1 LVDTGFTTPEA
12 TTLMRFLAD
21 FADQEAQACALEA
34 SSIGIAEGRLDGAR
48 VDVAV
53 FTNLTRDH
61 LDYHGTMEQYAQA
74 KARLF
79 TWPRLR
85 LAVSN
90 LDDPCGRELAA
101 LSTAT
106 KVVGYTQQDR
116 PTDRQATI
124 RAERGRGNPR
134 LACVSASARR
144 VVGRSS
150 RPACSVAIT
159 CPICWPWPRFCSTP
173 A

>member
-1 LVDTGFTTPEA
+1 
-12 TTLMRFLAD
+12 MRFLAD

-61 LDYHGTMEQYAQA
+61 LDYHGSMEQYAQA

-85 LAVSN
+85 LAISN
-90 LDDPCGRELAA
+90 LDDPCGRALAA

-106 KVVGYTQQDR
+106 KVIGYTQQDL
-116 PTDRQATI
+116 PADRQATV
-124 RAERGRGNPR
+124 RAESGRGNHRRP
-134 LACVSASARR
+134 AFPSGARR
-144 VVGRSS
+144 VDGPSS

-159 CPICWPWPRFCSTP
+159 CRICWPWRRFCSTP